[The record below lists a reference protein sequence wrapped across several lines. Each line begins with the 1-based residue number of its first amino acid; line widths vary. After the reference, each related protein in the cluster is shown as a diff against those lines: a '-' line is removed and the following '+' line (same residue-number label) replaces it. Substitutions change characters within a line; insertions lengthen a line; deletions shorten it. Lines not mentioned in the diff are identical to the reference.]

1 MSDGHSVWYMSK
13 KRRFAFIGVAA
24 VVFAAVYSAGATS
37 TMSDEEAKKMKDL
50 FGKEVK
56 GIDAIG
62 IFLNNFR
69 IAAAM
74 FIPAFGIIIGI
85 FSAYSTGLVFKALA
99 QTTPQIAHLPPLIIL
114 ATPFG
119 IMEIISYSIAM
130 SQSAILVNAMARKRS
145 LRPILIPTMIQLG
158 IVAALLFT
166 GAFVEFYM
174 IKAFAP
180 QIPTTGKYS

>member
-1 MSDGHSVWYMSK
+1 MTPYSVWYVSK

-24 VVFAAVYSAGATS
+24 AVFIAVYSAGAAS
-37 TMSDEEAKKMKDL
+37 TMSEEEAKNLKDM
-50 FGKEVK
+50 FGKQVT

-74 FIPAFGIIIGI
+74 FIPALGIFVGM

-99 QTTPQIAHLPPLIIL
+99 QTTPQIANLPPLIIL

-119 IMEIISYSIAM
+119 MMEVISYGIAM
-130 SQSAILVNAMARKRS
+130 SQSAILANAIVRKRS
-145 LRPILIPTMIQLG
+145 LKPMLIPTMIQLG
-158 IVAALLFT
+158 IVAALLFA

-174 IKAFAP
+174 IKEFTPEIQA
-180 QIPTTGKYS
+180 TENS